1 MTKSFYNNTTL
12 NLLVVVLISF
22 TSVFSQDAIDSV
34 AVQKGE
40 QIFKANCTSCH
51 VMGET
56 KLIGPGLKGVT
67 DRRKKEWLKKWIN
80 SSSDFIA
87 SGDPDAIAIYEEYD
101 KVAMTSYYFEDDDFE
116 SLYAY
121 LQNPPVKKEVVAAD
135 IILAQEDGMKTS
147 TILMY
152 ITLFLLL
159 LVYVLT
165 SLKNK
170 LKESLD
176 QDTETIPET
185 LINQFKLFISKN
197 RNVAFVSLACV
208 IVILKFSFD
217 TMLGVGVYSQYQPE
231 QPIAFSHKVH
241 AGENGVDCNY
251 CHSSAR
257 NSKHSGIPAANVCMN
272 CHTYIN
278 EGAITGTTE
287 ISKIYD
293 AIGFDPDTRT
303 YIEGYEQKPIKWVR
317 IHNLPDLSYFNH
329 SQHVV
334 AGKVECQTCHG
345 PIEEMDVVYQ
355 HAELTMGWCIDCHR
369 TTEVSMEGN
378 EYYTEL
384 HAQLK
389 EKYKGEKITVDK
401 IGGIECAKCHY

>member
-135 IILAQEDGMKTS
+135 VILAQEDGVKTS
-147 TILMY
+147 TKLMY

-176 QDTETIPET
+176 Q
-185 LINQFKLFISKN
+185 
-197 RNVAFVSLACV
+197 
-208 IVILKFSFD
+208 
-217 TMLGVGVYSQYQPE
+217 
-231 QPIAFSHKVH
+231 
-241 AGENGVDCNY
+241 
-251 CHSSAR
+251 
-257 NSKHSGIPAANVCMN
+257 
-272 CHTYIN
+272 
-278 EGAITGTTE
+278 E
-287 ISKIYD
+287 IWKIQNKD
-293 AIGFDPDTRT
+293 
-303 YIEGYEQKPIKWVR
+303 
-317 IHNLPDLSYFNH
+317 S
-329 SQHVV
+329 
-334 AGKVECQTCHG
+334 
-345 PIEEMDVVYQ
+345 
-355 HAELTMGWCIDCHR
+355 
-369 TTEVSMEGN
+369 
-378 EYYTEL
+378 
-384 HAQLK
+384 LK
-389 EKYKGEKITVDK
+389 EC
-401 IGGIECAKCHY
+401 GI